1 MENEISLA
9 LANSIANMQK
19 DLIVIFLNDD
29 IIMTNDSFNRF
40 FGVSSLQEYKE
51 HFGDFVNNFVPHPSY
66 FNASKINEGES
77 WIESILKLDEIDRVV
92 SMLNQSS
99 EPHAYSVDI
108 HQEFDSYK
116 IVVFSDITQTLV
128 KRIMIENRT
137 NIDAATGA
145 YAKQYFLHIKKSYE
159 EAAVFNE
166 KIIGL
171 VMLEVF
177 SANGLESQE
186 VKNFVENFKNSTRQD
201 DMLVKWADNLFLL
214 ALLVDDAQKA
224 TQISNKLHSI
234 LNSCSISGFSYNIK
248 SVWQKNGESIS
259 KMLTQLSEQ

>member
-1 MENEISLA
+1 MNTEISLS

-19 DLIVIFLNDD
+19 DFIVVFVDD
-29 IIMTNDSFNRF
+29 EIIMTNDSFNKF

-51 HFGDFVNNFVPHPSY
+51 HFGDFMNNFVPHPSY
-66 FNASKINEGES
+66 FNANKINEGES
-77 WIESILKLDEIDRVV
+77 WIESILKLDETDRVV

-108 HQEFDSYK
+108 HQERDAYK
-116 IVVFSDITQTLV
+116 IVVFTDITQTLI
-128 KRIMIENRT
+128 KRIMVENNT
-137 NIDAATGA
+137 NIDAKTGA

-159 EAAVFNE
+159 EAAAFNE
-166 KIIGL
+166 KIIAL
-171 VMLEVF
+171 VMLEIF
-177 SANGLESQE
+177 SANGLDSEE
-186 VKNFVENFKNSTRQD
+186 IKEFVEKFKNSIRQD
-201 DMLVKWADNLFLL
+201 DMLVKYSNDVFLL

-224 TQISNKLHSI
+224 TQILNKLHSI

-248 SVWQKNGESIS
+248 SVWQKNGETVA